1 MVSESLSGF
10 YEPENDIWGEP
21 QTYKGLNFYP
31 IKITEAKLKELF
43 FQLIC
48 IPKRYIQD
56 VQIIKMSYLK
66 FLIHAGFMV
75 TGKEQDEYLA
85 NLSEFLGAIT
95 RSENVELDYNRED
108 YPKKMEEARWH
119 LVVEDVKINES
130 DFDIVREII
139 LVQNGLSLK
148 YIEDYNPELEE
159 KLNIK
164 NGAYSKFSFEDQVF
178 VLTSFLNKVPEDI
191 KGYTLYQFKKHLA
204 RVLAIQEYSLY
215 RPLEASGQIKL
226 ENGQKI
232 NNFYH
237 LSDGDGRYDSIL
249 INKEE
254 FVKKSG
260 FLNDS
265 SIKQISR
272 KN

>member
-1 MVSESLSGF
+1 
-10 YEPENDIWGEP
+10 
-21 QTYKGLNFYP
+21 
-31 IKITEAKLKELF
+31 
-43 FQLIC
+43 
-48 IPKRYIQD
+48 
-56 VQIIKMSYLK
+56 
-66 FLIHAGFMV
+66 
-75 TGKEQDEYLA
+75 
-85 NLSEFLGAIT
+85 
-95 RSENVELDYNRED
+95 
-108 YPKKMEEARWH
+108 MEEARWH